1 MKSYMDFITD
11 ISSNLNLLAELEGL
25 LPFPDQQSLTHW
37 FMGKGYQLADGD
49 IAMLYS
55 SQSSLMEN
63 TEQISY

>member
-1 MKSYMDFITD
+1 MKSYMDFIAD
-11 ISSNLNLLAELEGL
+11 ISSNVNLLAELEVL

-49 IAMLYS
+49 VEMLYG

-63 TEQISY
+63 SEQISY